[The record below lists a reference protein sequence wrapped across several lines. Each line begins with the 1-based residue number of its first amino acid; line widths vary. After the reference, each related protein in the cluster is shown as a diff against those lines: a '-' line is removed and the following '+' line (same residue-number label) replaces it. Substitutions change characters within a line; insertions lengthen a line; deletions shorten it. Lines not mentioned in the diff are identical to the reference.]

1 MTMRSNQELLDQ
13 LNEQLEFLRKSC
25 ESFDEGNHS
34 EAKRIAIA
42 LRVILHD
49 GKNSVS
55 ILKQLRIKESI
66 EFLDSIPKINPNN
79 LLPSSDFLK
88 IKVDSGNISYSPML
102 KDSPFFDVKNRCKF
116 GIWES
121 EPIYKNKSLLW
132 SRADFILKLANKEG
146 GAHVD
151 PKPDAN
157 YKSIVEEG
165 KERWTLN
172 RNTNLNTQTEA
183 LNPEENIVFVA
194 LRQIGF
200 EVLETLISHDWN
212 KFTEIN

>member
-1 MTMRSNQELLDQ
+1 MRSNQELLDQ

-42 LRVILHD
+42 IRVILHD
-49 GKNSVS
+49 GNNSVS
-55 ILKQLRIKESI
+55 ILKQLGIKDSI

-88 IKVDSGNISYSPML
+88 IRVDSGSISYSPIL
-102 KDSPFFDVKNRCKF
+102 NNSPFFDVKRRFKF
-116 GIWES
+116 GIWNS
-121 EPIYKNKSLLW
+121 EPIYKNNSLLW

-146 GAHVD
+146 GAHFD

-165 KERWTLN
+165 KNRWTLN
-172 RNTNLNTQTEA
+172 RNTSSNTQSEA

-212 KFTEIN
+212 RIIEVN